1 MAEEAAIAM
10 LPRASPRPPA
20 PSAPE
25 RPRMPDISADAEY
38 NGELL
43 RKVRTALGLSL
54 AAVAERTRIGSK
66 HLENV
71 EADRYDALPA
81 TVYLRGILMSLA
93 RELRLDGV
101 KVSRSYL
108 SLVERIR
115 SKG

>member
-1 MAEEAAIAM
+1 MAE
-10 LPRASPRPPA
+10 
-20 PSAPE
+20 
-25 RPRMPDISADAEY
+25 
-38 NGELL
+38 
-43 RKVRTALGLSL
+43 
-54 AAVAERTRIGSK
+54 VAERTRIGSK

-93 RELRLDGV
+93 KELRLDGV
-101 KVSRSYL
+101 RVSRSYL